1 MCQITDKMRFIA
13 FHLILTALAVNTGS
27 VQYDKHYFYIDCL
40 QVPADGKCILKL
52 LQFCKENRSC
62 FVCSPV
68 LSPIII
74 FKSKSQFPTHSA
86 DIRNGW
92 WSPLSVNSNEPVW
105 KQNKSQLITNL
116 NGTQVV
122 RNRALQPWWK
132 HFQADQTS
140 HLYKAHPVFYFTNTA
155 LEKECQGWTL
165 QYRCRTHVFASA

>member
-1 MCQITDKMRFIA
+1 MRFIA

-74 FKSKSQFPTHSA
+74 FKSKSQFPTHSEQTFGMVG
-86 DIRNGW
+86 D
-92 WSPLSVNSNEPVW
+92 LHC
-105 KQNKSQLITNL
+105 QLTVMNQCESRISL
-116 NGTQVV
+116 N
-122 RNRALQPWWK
+122 
-132 HFQADQTS
+132 
-140 HLYKAHPVFYFTNTA
+140 
-155 LEKECQGWTL
+155 
-165 QYRCRTHVFASA
+165 